1 MRFELSRYSLAA
13 GVMAAWCGGAA
24 AAPDERLLSLL
35 PQIQLPEP
43 AAPDF
48 YEERIFP
55 VLDNYCYEC
64 HSDGIERAGFA
75 FDVHSDYAEMIADRE
90 FWRDVQLQMSTHVMP
105 PPRRAQPDMDDRQM
119 VVDWIENTVFYV
131 DPRKP
136 DPGRVTLH
144 RVNRTEYNNIVRDV
158 FGINFQPAD
167 DFPADDTGYGFD
179 NIADVLSLPPLLLE
193 KYLAAAQQV
202 TDQVLVTG
210 RATPPVREIGLRS
223 LRPTGGGVRH
233 EQRGIT
239 FMSNSTVREG
249 VWLAADGRY
258 RLVIDAGGSP
268 AEGVRAKMRVEFGD
282 VLDVEEETRVDFNNS
297 AGHAYEF
304 EVERGTHELRI
315 SFTND
320 LYLPDQGED
329 RNLSVHRVRFEG
341 PLQPDPPRVT
351 VAGSELEL
359 PEGGAG
365 WSRDGDGDAV
375 PVWVNDGVEVSRSFQ
390 IDQPGRYRLRVR
402 SAARW
407 SGTERAPVMLVDIGD
422 KVSTEVDLRPRRDDE
437 RGESHWFEFHSSGGE
452 QRVTVAMRAPE
463 GADEAGL
470 WLRDMMLEGPAEV
483 PESWLPG
490 FHARLLGGR
499 EVSVDPEQ
507 RLELARDMVAQV
519 GRLLF
524 RRSLERDEVDRY
536 VSLVPLAESHGDSFE
551 AGLALGMQALMTSP
565 NFIFRG
571 GGQPVGEPFA
581 TGSLVDEVTLASRLS
596 FFLWASVPDAELL
609 DLAER
614 GELRDH
620 LREQVGRMLQDDRAS
635 ALTEHFAGQW
645 LQLRDMR
652 IVSPDPERYPEFDWR
667 LRQDMVTE
675 TRRFFDYMLRE
686 NRSVLDLLGADYTFV
701 NENLANHYGIA
712 GVQGGEFRKV
722 SLEGTPRRGVLT
734 HGSIL
739 TVTSDPTRTSPVKR
753 GKWVLENILGLP
765 PPPAPQDIPEFDEDG
780 AEGVEGTLRMRL
792 EAHRD
797 NPACAS
803 CHAYMDPIGFAYEH
817 FDAIGRWRD
826 NDGGDEIEAAGH
838 LITGEAFDGHLELQR
853 MFLRDFRHAFLRN
866 VTETML
872 TYALGRGVDVPDKP
886 VVLDIVRRVEDQE
899 HGMQELVMA
908 IVESVPFQFV
918 RTEDP
923 ARVAEVTGRDA
934 AGR

>member
-1 MRFELSRYSLAA
+1 MRFDFPKNGLAIA
-13 GVMAAWCGGAA
+13 LAMGWCANAA
-24 AAPDERLLSLL
+24 ASADERLLSLL
-35 PQIQLPEP
+35 PKIQLPEP
-43 AAPDF
+43 AEPAF

-55 VLDNYCYEC
+55 VLDQYCYEC

-75 FDVHSDYAEMIADRE
+75 FDVHADYAEMITDRE

-105 PPRRAQPDMDDRQM
+105 PPRRAQPDMDDRQA

-179 NIADVLSLPPLLLE
+179 NIADVLSLPPLLME

-202 TDQVLVTG
+202 TDQVMVAG
-210 RATPPVREIGLRS
+210 RPGPPVRQIGLRS

-249 VWLAADGRY
+249 VWMAHDGRY
-258 RLVIDAGGSP
+258 RLVIEAGGSP

-282 VLDVEEETRVDFNNS
+282 VLDVEEETRTDFGRS
-297 AGHAYEF
+297 ADHVYEF
-304 EVERGTHELRI
+304 DIERGTHELRI

-320 LYLPDQGED
+320 LYLPDKGED
-329 RNLSVHRVRFEG
+329 RNLSVNGVRFEG
-341 PLQPDPPRVT
+341 PLQPDPERVT
-351 VAGSELEL
+351 VAGSGFDL
-359 PEGGAG
+359 PQGGAG
-365 WSRDGDGDAV
+365 WSRAGDDGEG
-375 PVWVNDGVEVSRSFQ
+375 PVWVNAGVEVARKVVVET
-390 IDQPGRYRLRVR
+390 PGRYRLRVR
-402 SAARW
+402 SAAEW
-407 SGTERAPVMLVDIGD
+407 GGTERAPVMEVTIGD
-422 KVSTEVDLRPRRDDE
+422 KVATGVELRARREDQS
-437 RGESHWFEFHSSGGE
+437 GESHWFEFHTSGGE
-452 QRVTVAMRAPE
+452 QLVTIALRAPE
-463 GADEAGL
+463 GAEGARL
-470 WLRDMMLEGPAEV
+470 WLRDLMVEGPVEV
-483 PESWLPG
+483 PAEWLPA
-490 FHARLLGGR
+490 FHARLLDGR
-499 EVSVDPEQ
+499 EVSVEAGQ
-507 RLELARDMVAQV
+507 RMELARDLVARV

-524 RRSLERDEVDRY
+524 RRTLDEDEVRRY
-536 VSLVPLAESHGDSFE
+536 VSLVPLAEGHGDSFE
-551 AGLALGMQALMTSP
+551 AGLALSLQALMTSP
-565 NFIFRG
+565 NFVFRG
-571 GGQPVGEPFA
+571 GGQPVGEPFV

-596 FFLWASVPDAELL
+596 FFLWSSVPDETLL

-614 GELRDH
+614 GELRDQ
-620 LREQVGRMLQDDRAS
+620 LREQVRRMLADERAS

-652 IVSPDPERYPEFDWR
+652 IVSPDPERFPDFDGR

-675 TRRFFDYMLRE
+675 TRQFFDYMLKE

-701 NENLANHYGIA
+701 NENLAKHYGID

-780 AEGVEGTLRMRL
+780 AEGVEGTLRLRL

-817 FDAIGRWRD
+817 FDAIGRWRE
-826 NDGGDEIEAAGH
+826 NDSGDEIEAAGH
-838 LITGEAFDGHLELQR
+838 LITGEAFAGHLELQA
-853 MFLRDFRHAFLRN
+853 MFVRDFRHAFLKN

-886 VVLDIVRRVEDQE
+886 VVLDIVRRVEQEE
-899 HGMQELVMA
+899 HGMQELVLA

-918 RTEDP
+918 RLEDP
-923 ARVAEVTGRDA
+923 AQVAGA